1 MELIDELKKYYGFG
15 SFRTGQEEVITK
27 VINGHSVTAIFPTGA
42 GKSLCYQLPALLLPG
57 LTVVVSPLISLMH
70 DQLSFLKKHSVKAAV
85 LDSTLSRNEYQN
97 TLQMAISGEL
107 KILMISVE
115 RFKNERFRNYLVK
128 MNLSLLV
135 VDEAHCISEWGHNF
149 RPEYLKLPKYITE
162 FIIPQVLLLTAT
174 ATLKVADD
182 ICNKLNVKPENCIRT
197 GFYRDNL
204 FLNITP
210 VTLEDKKGLLLKR
223 LRESGDKSTIVYVTL
238 QKTAEDVSNFLT
250 EAGLSSMAYHAGL
263 KSDVRAD
270 IQNRFMDGKTTCI
283 VATIAFGMGIDK
295 SDIRQVFH
303 YDLPKSIENYSQE
316 IGRAGRDGKP
326 AFCEV
331 FANKDGITVLENF
344 IYGDTPDQESIN
356 LLLNELAK
364 TTDTWEIK
372 PLSLSNEVNIRQ
384 LPLKTLLVYLEIRG
398 VISSM
403 YSYFAEYQFKTNLNS
418 SEILSRFNP
427 QRQEFLKSLFRYTE
441 KKRTWVTVKLDE
453 FLENTGSDRARAI
466 SALEYLD
473 SEGLIEL
480 SAKQSIEVYRKNK
493 GSFDQDELGHELSN
507 LFKEKEDSEIKRV
520 DNMIKFFES
529 EKCLSTELAG
539 YFGEDK
545 GVYKCGHCSVCDGSP
560 ALMEGGESLPE
571 LTKSIVDDKSREFIE
586 KAGENI
592 GISNITKFLCG
603 ISMPKL
609 TKLKARGIPGFSS
622 LEKYPFR
629 TVKDTITK
637 N

>member
-1 MELIDELKKYYGFG
+1 MELKQELKKYFGFD
-15 SFRTGQEEVITK
+15 SFRTGQEEVIKK
-27 VINGHSVTAIFPTGA
+27 VIEGNSVTAIFPTGA
-42 GKSLCYQLPALLLPG
+42 GKSLCYQLPSLLLPG

-85 LDSTLSRNEYQN
+85 LDSTLSRDEYQN
-97 TLQMAISGEL
+97 TLQMATNGEL
-107 KILMISVE
+107 KVLMISVE

-128 MNLSLLV
+128 MNISLLV

-162 FIIPQVLLLTAT
+162 FEIPQVLLLTAT
-174 ATLKVADD
+174 ATLKVASD
-182 ICNKLNVKPENCIRT
+182 ICKKLNVKTENCIRT

-210 VTLEDKKGLLLKR
+210 VTLENKKNLLIKR

-238 QKTAEDVSNFLT
+238 QKTAEYVSNFLT
-250 EAGLSSMAYHAGL
+250 EAGLSSKAYHAGL

-270 IQNRFMDGKTTCI
+270 IQRNFMDGKTTCI

-326 AFCEV
+326 SFCEV
-331 FANKDGITVLENF
+331 FANRDGITVLENF
-344 IYGDTPDQESIN
+344 IYGDTPDHESII
-356 LLLNELAK
+356 LLLNELSGIG
-364 TTDTWEIK
+364 DTWEIK

-384 LPLKTLLVYLEIRG
+384 LPLKTLLVYLDIKG
-398 VISSM
+398 IISSM

-418 SEILSRFNP
+418 GEILSRFNP
-427 QRQEFLKSLFRYTE
+427 QRQEFLKSLFKYTE

-453 FLENTGSDRARAI
+453 FLENTGTDRVRAI

-473 SEGLIEL
+473 AEGLIEL
-480 SAKQSIEVYRKNK
+480 SAKQSIEVYRKNVQY
-493 GSFDQDELGHELSN
+493 FDKSELGFELCD

-545 GVYKCGHCSVCDGSP
+545 VDYKCGHCSVCEGN
-560 ALMEGGESLPE
+560 AAVMEGGDSLPE
-571 LTKSIVDDKSREFIE
+571 LTKSLVDEKSREFIN

-592 GISNITKFLCG
+592 GINNIIKFLCG

-622 LEKYPFR
+622 LEKYPYR
-629 TVKDTITK
+629 AVKETITK